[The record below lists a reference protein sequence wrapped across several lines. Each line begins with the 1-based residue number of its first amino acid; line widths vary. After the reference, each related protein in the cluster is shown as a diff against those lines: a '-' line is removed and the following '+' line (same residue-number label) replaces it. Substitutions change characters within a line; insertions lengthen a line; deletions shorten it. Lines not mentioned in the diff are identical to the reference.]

1 MEEGIKL
8 KKRVGEVFFVGLL
21 VAFLAASLECRRP
34 QDSRVSC
41 DVLKMQSMK
50 EAISFGGLH
59 ISSYKLQH
67 KFMGSHIEI
76 MKFDGHMN
84 LVSTRLD
91 FQT

>member
-41 DVLKMQSMK
+41 DV
-50 EAISFGGLH
+50 F
-59 ISSYKLQH
+59 
-67 KFMGSHIEI
+67 
-76 MKFDGHMN
+76 
-84 LVSTRLD
+84 
-91 FQT
+91 